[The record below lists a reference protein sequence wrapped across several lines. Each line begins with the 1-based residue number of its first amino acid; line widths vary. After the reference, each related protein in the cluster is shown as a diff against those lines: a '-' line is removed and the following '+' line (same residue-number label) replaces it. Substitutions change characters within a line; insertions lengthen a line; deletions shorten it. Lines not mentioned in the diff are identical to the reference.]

1 MVKRLLTLF
10 FLLLST
16 SFSALAVT
24 KIESSVDRNPVV
36 EGEYFI
42 LNITADDELDGNT
55 LNTSAL
61 LKDFIVGRTSVSRST
76 QIINFD
82 AKRETRWQI
91 LLAPKH
97 KGIVRIPSFEIDN
110 VKSNEIAL
118 QVVTDKN
125 AQQKNK
131 DVYITTSL
139 NHQQGYVGQLLLY
152 TMKLYLAV
160 DLQRGALNA
169 PNINDAQVKQI
180 GNDKDDTEI
189 VNGRRFRV
197 IERTY
202 GIIPDKAG
210 KLEITGAGFNG
221 DVLTNTQPSRG
232 LFGFNESRPVLLN
245 AKPQTI
251 QILPKP
257 ADYHGNWL
265 VSDLVVLKD
274 TWPENKSEFD
284 VGSPITRTIKILA
297 SNTDDTSVPD
307 FSLNYPNELK
317 NYPEKPVRKTYV
329 RGNSMVAEVSQT
341 IAIVPTKPGTFTL
354 PEVRVPWWNPVK
366 RKQEF
371 AMLPARTIKVVGSV
385 PAITDAPAVVTPPI
399 AGTPTTQSVSAGYW
413 PWATLAFAVL
423 WFFSTFMWW
432 RQSRKPVEQVATNTR
447 VSTRWSDI
455 SINQLEQALASKEYG
470 KVLTLIQQYV
480 SQHQGTALNLSQVS
494 QASKQLQQV
503 IEQLQSAQYGKGQ
516 CQLTA
521 KTLRDA
527 IESLNV
533 SNSNKNDNQLTPLN
547 P

>member
-10 FLLLST
+10 ILLVST
-16 SFSALAVT
+16 SSPALAIT

-36 EGEYFI
+36 KGEYFI
-42 LNITADDELDGNT
+42 LNVTADDEVEGKT

-97 KGIVRIPSFEIDN
+97 KGIVKIPSFEIDN

-118 QVVTDKN
+118 QVVSDAN
-125 AQQKNK
+125 AKQKNK
-131 DVYITTSL
+131 DVYIITSL

-169 PNINDAQVKQI
+169 PNIEDAQVKQI
-180 GNDKDDTEI
+180 GNDKDTTEI

-202 GIIPDKAG
+202 GVIPNKAG
-210 KLEITGAGFNG
+210 KLEITGAGFSG

-245 AKPQTI
+245 AKPQSI

-257 ADYHGNWL
+257 ADYYGDWL
-265 VSDLVVLKD
+265 VSDLVVLKE
-274 TWPENKSEFD
+274 TWPENKNVFE

-297 SNTDDTSVPD
+297 SNTDDTSVPT
-307 FSLNYPNELK
+307 LNLSYSNALK
-317 NYPEKPVRKTYV
+317 SYPEKPVRKTYV
-329 RGNSMVAEVSQT
+329 RGNSLVAEVSQT
-341 IAIVPTKPGTFTL
+341 VAIVPTKPGSFTL
-354 PEVRVPWWNPVK
+354 PEVRVPWWNPIK

-371 AMLPARTIKVVGSV
+371 AILPAKTIKVIGSV
-385 PAITDAPAVVTPPI
+385 PASATQEPI
-399 AGTPTTQSVSAGYW
+399 APPQTATTPAPVESAGYW
-413 PWATLAFAVL
+413 PWVSLVLALL
-423 WFFSTFMWW
+423 WLFSTFMWW
-432 RQSRKPVEQVATNTR
+432 RQSRQPNTQEMAIPR
-447 VSTRWSDI
+447 ASAQWSDI
-455 SINQLEQALASKEYG
+455 SIKEIEQAFEAKEYG
-470 KVLTLIQQYV
+470 KVLTLLQKYA
-480 SQHQGTALNLSQVS
+480 SQLQGTTLNLSQVS
-494 QASKQLQQV
+494 QVSTEVQQV
-503 IEQLQSAQYGKGQ
+503 IEELQAAQYGKGQ

-521 KTLRDA
+521 KALREA
-527 IESLNV
+527 IESLNA
-533 SNSNKNDNQLTPLN
+533 SNAKKNDNHLTPLN